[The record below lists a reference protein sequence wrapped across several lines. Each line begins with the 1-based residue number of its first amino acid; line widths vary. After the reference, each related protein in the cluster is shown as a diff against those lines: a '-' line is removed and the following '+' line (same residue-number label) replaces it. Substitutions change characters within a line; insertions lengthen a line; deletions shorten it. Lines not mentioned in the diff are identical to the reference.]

1 MGQLGQFMQRS
12 KRQCRLGRWLMATVV
27 TLAPTTLA
35 ALETSL
41 SAPGASKEL
50 VERLKET
57 SSVTTAEER
66 GLDTPLEILS
76 AALSDYRTIVQ
87 ILYDEG
93 YFSPVVSIKLDG
105 QEAAELSS
113 LTVPAQINRAAITVE
128 TGPSFKFGTATVKPL
143 APGTELPEDFA
154 PGKLATTGAIQQASS
169 AGVQGWRDA
178 GHAKAGIAGQTII
191 ARHAQARLDAQID
204 LDPGRRLTFGKMFIK
219 GNSDVRH
226 RSIEKIAGF
235 PSGEVYS
242 PEKIQK
248 VGTRLRRTGT
258 FNVVSLQERETPNP
272 DGTLDFDA
280 TFEDL
285 PKRRLT
291 FGVELAS
298 RDGVDVTAT
307 WTHRNMF
314 RRAERLR
321 FEVAVRNIGGAE
333 DIDGRIGLRLDQPD
347 RLGPDDN
354 TFWSALLERRNTENY
369 NVTVASLAYG
379 ARRTF
384 SDNLYAEASA
394 GFQLSDAD
402 DAYGTGRKFR
412 YFILPFRSEWDKRD
426 SKVSATRGFYLDSQV
441 MPFIGISGTDTGLRL
456 FFDGRAYT
464 SLGTGGRIVLAG
476 RAQLGSVIGPPADG
490 VTPDFLFF
498 SGGAGTV
505 RGQPYESLGIPV
517 GTGIAG
523 GKSFIGLSGEIRGKV
538 TDSLSLVGFYD
549 YGVVDTSSFV
559 GSGAQEDHSGAG
571 IGVRYDLGGFGP
583 LRLDL
588 AYPVS
593 GPTGDGLQFYIGIGQ
608 AF

>member
-1 MGQLGQFMQRS
+1 MQGSRPQ
-12 KRQCRLGRWLMATVV
+12 RRLTGWLLAAMTA
-27 TLAPTTLA
+27 LAPTGLL

-41 SAPGASKEL
+41 VAPGASKEL
-50 VERLKET
+50 RERIEET
-57 SSVTTAEER
+57 SSVTTADSR

-105 QEAAELSS
+105 KEAADLSTLS
-113 LTVPAQINRAAITVE
+113 VPAQINRAVITVE
-128 TGPSFKFGTATVKPL
+128 TGPSFRFGKAIVQPVAPDTV
-143 APGTELPEDFA
+143 LPEEFA
-154 PGKLATTGAIQQASS
+154 PGKLATTGAIQQATS

-178 GHAKAGIAGQTII
+178 GHAKAELANQTII
-191 ARHAQARLDAQID
+191 ARHAQAQLDAQID
-204 LDPGRRLTFGKMFIK
+204 LDPGRRLTFGRMFIN
-219 GNSDVRH
+219 GDTDVKH

-242 PEKIQK
+242 PAQIQK

-258 FNVVSLQERETPNP
+258 FSVVSITERETPNP

-291 FGVELAS
+291 FGIELAS
-298 RDGVDVTAT
+298 RDGLDVTAT
-307 WTHRNMF
+307 WTHRNVF

-321 FEVAVRNIGGAE
+321 FEAALRNIGGAE
-333 DIDGRIGLRLDQPD
+333 ELDGRIGLRLDQPD

-354 TFWSALLERRNTENY
+354 TFWNALLERRNTENY

-384 SDNLYAEASA
+384 SDRLYAEASV
-394 GFQLSDAD
+394 GFQWSDAD
-402 DAYGTGRKFR
+402 DAYGDGRKFR
-412 YFILPFRSEWDKRD
+412 YFIIPLRSEWDERD
-426 SKVSATRGFYLDSQV
+426 SKISATRGFYLDAQAT
-441 MPFIGISGTDTGLRL
+441 PFAGLSGTESGIRL
-456 FFDGRAYT
+456 FGDGRAYT
-464 SLGTGGRIVLAG
+464 SLGTGGKLVLAG
-476 RAQLGSVIGPPADG
+476 RVQIGSVIGPSADG

-505 RGQPYESLGIPV
+505 RGQPFESLGIPV

-523 GKSFIGLSGEIRGKV
+523 GKSFLGFSGEVRGKV
-538 TDSLSLVGFYD
+538 TESLSLVGFYD
-549 YGVVDTSSFV
+549 YGIVDTSSFV
-559 GSGAQEDHSGAG
+559 GSGAEDHAGAG
-571 IGVRYDLGGFGP
+571 LGVRYDLGGFGP
-583 LRLDL
+583 LRFDL
-588 AYPVS
+588 AYPVQGDTGS
-593 GPTGDGLQFYIGIGQ
+593 GIQFYIGIGQ

>member
-1 MGQLGQFMQRS
+1 MQWS
-12 KRQCRLGRWLMATVV
+12 KPRGNLGRWLFYALTALM
-27 TLAPTTLA
+27 PTTLA
-35 ALETSL
+35 ALETTL
-41 SAPGASKEL
+41 TAPGAPKQL
-50 VERLKET
+50 IERIEET
-57 SSVTTAEER
+57 SSVTTAESR

-113 LTVPAQINRAAITVE
+113 LSVPAQINRAVITVE
-128 TGPSFKFGTATVKPL
+128 TGPTFTFGTAVVQPL
-143 APGTELPEDFA
+143 APKTELPEEFA
-154 PGKLATTGAIQQASS
+154 TGKLATTGAIQQAAS
-169 AGVQGWRDA
+169 AGVSAWKDA
-178 GHAKAGIAGQTII
+178 GHAKADVAGQRVI
-191 ARHAQARLDAQID
+191 ARHAQARLDADID
-204 LDPGRRLTFGKMFIK
+204 LDPGRRLTFGKMFIS
-219 GNSDVRH
+219 GDTDVRH
-226 RSIEKIAGF
+226 HSIEKIAGF

-242 PEKIQK
+242 PAQIQK

-258 FNVVSLQERETPNP
+258 FNVVSIQERDTPNP

-298 RDGVDVTAT
+298 RDGIDVTAT

-314 RRAERLR
+314 KRAERLR
-321 FEVAVRNIGGAE
+321 FEAAIRNIGGAE

-369 NVTVASLAYG
+369 NVSVASLAYG

-384 SDNLYAEASA
+384 SDQLYAEASA
-394 GFQLSDAD
+394 GFQWSDAD
-402 DAYGTGRKFR
+402 DAYGDGRKFR

-426 SKVSATRGFYLDSQV
+426 SKVSATRGFYLDSQI
-441 MPFIGISGTDTGLRL
+441 MPFAGFSGTDSGIRL
-456 FFDGRAYT
+456 FFDGRGYT
-464 SLGTGGRIVLAG
+464 SLGTGGRLVLAG
-476 RAQLGSVIGPPADG
+476 RVQLGSVIGPSADN

-505 RGQPYESLGIPV
+505 RGQPFESLGIPV
-517 GTGIAG
+517 GTGVAG
-523 GKSFIGLSGEIRGKV
+523 GKSFLGFSGEVRGKV

-549 YGVVDTSSFV
+549 YGMVDTSSFV
-559 GSGAQEDHSGAG
+559 GSGAEDHAGAG
-571 IGVRYDLGGFGP
+571 LGVRYDLGGFGP
-583 LRLDL
+583 LRFDL
-588 AYPVS
+588 AFPVQ
-593 GPTGDGLQFYIGIGQ
+593 GDTGDGLQFYIGIGQ

>member
-1 MGQLGQFMQRS
+1 M
-12 KRQCRLGRWLMATVV
+12 
-27 TLAPTTLA
+27 TLPTALA
-35 ALETSL
+35 ALETTL
-41 SAPGASKEL
+41 TAPGASKEL
-50 VERLKET
+50 VERMEET
-57 SSVTTAEER
+57 SSVTTAESR

-76 AALSDYRTIVQ
+76 AALSDYRTLVQ

-105 QEAAELSS
+105 KEAAEISS
-113 LTVPAQINRAAITVE
+113 LSVPAQINSAVITVN
-128 TGPSFKFGTATVKPL
+128 TGPKFTFGEAIVQPTTPETV
-143 APGTELPEDFA
+143 LPEEFA
-154 PGKLATTGAIQQASS
+154 VGKLATTGAIQQAAS
-169 AGVQGWRDA
+169 AGVQGWRNA
-178 GHAKAGIAGQTII
+178 GHAKAEVEGQTVL
-191 ARHAQARLDAQID
+191 ARHAEAKLDAEID
-204 LDPGRRLTFGKMFIK
+204 LTPGPRLRFGKMIIK
-219 GNSDVRH
+219 GDSDVRH

-235 PSGEVYS
+235 PAGEVYS

-258 FNVVSLQERETPNP
+258 FNVVSIEERGTPNP

-291 FGVELAS
+291 FGAEIAS

-307 WTHRNMF
+307 WTHRNVF

-321 FEVAVRNIGGAE
+321 FEAAVRNIGGAE

-354 TFWSALLERRNTENY
+354 TFWNALLERRNTENY

-384 SDNLYAEASA
+384 SDRLYAEASA
-394 GFQLSDAD
+394 GFQWSSAD
-402 DAYGTGRKFR
+402 DAYGDDRRFR
-412 YFILPFRSEWDKRD
+412 YFILPLRSEWDERD
-426 SKVSATRGFYLDSQV
+426 SKVSATRGFYLDAQIT
-441 MPFIGISGTDTGLRL
+441 PFAGLSETESGIRM
-456 FFDGRAYT
+456 FFDGRGYT
-464 SLGTGGRIVLAG
+464 SLGTGGRLVLAG
-476 RAQLGSVIGPPADG
+476 RVQLGSVIGPSPDG

-523 GKSFIGLSGEIRGKV
+523 GKSFLGLSAEVRGKV
-538 TDSLSLVGFYD
+538 TEAISLVGFYD
-549 YGVVDTSSFV
+549 YGTVDTSSFI
-559 GSGAQEDHSGAG
+559 GSGAEYHAGAG
-571 IGVRYDLGGFGP
+571 LGVRYDLGGFGP

-588 AYPVS
+588 AVPVQ
-593 GPTGDGLQFYIGIGQ
+593 GDTGDGLQFYIGIGQ

>member
-1 MGQLGQFMQRS
+1 MQGSTPSGILR
-12 KRQCRLGRWLMATVV
+12 CWMIGAVMA
-27 TLAPTTLA
+27 LAPTCLA
-35 ALETSL
+35 ALETTL
-41 SAPGASKEL
+41 TAPGAPKEL
-50 VERLKET
+50 VERLEET
-57 SSVTTAEER
+57 SSVATAENR

-76 AALSDYRTIVQ
+76 AALSDYRTLVQ

-113 LTVPAQINRAAITVE
+113 LSVPSQINRAVITIE
-128 TGPSFKFGTATVKPL
+128 TGPTFKFGTATIQPL
-143 APGTELPEDFA
+143 APNTELPEQFA
-154 PGKLATTGAIQQASS
+154 PGKLATTGAIQEAAS

-178 GHAKAGIAGQTII
+178 GHAKASVAGQKVI
-191 ARHAQARLDAQID
+191 ARHAQAQLDAQIN
-204 LDPGRRLTFGKMFIK
+204 LDPDRRLTFGRMFID
-219 GNSDVRH
+219 GDTDVRH

-242 PEKIQK
+242 PAQIQK

-258 FNVVSLQERETPNP
+258 FNVVSLQERETANP

-321 FEVAVRNIGGAE
+321 FEAAVRNIGGAE

-347 RLGPDDN
+347 RLGPDDA
-354 TFWSALLERRNTENY
+354 TFWSTLLERRNTENY
-369 NVTVASLAYG
+369 DVTVASLAYG

-384 SDNLYAEASA
+384 SDQLYAEASA
-394 GFQLSDAD
+394 GFQWSDAD
-402 DAYGTGRKFR
+402 DAYGNGRKFR

-426 SKVSATRGFYLDSQV
+426 SKISATRGFYLDSQV
-441 MPFIGISGTDTGLRL
+441 MPFVGFSGSDTGLRL
-456 FFDGRAYT
+456 YFDGRAYT
-464 SLGTGGRIVLAG
+464 SFGTAGNLVLAG
-476 RAQLGSVIGPPADG
+476 RVQLGSVIGPPADG

-505 RGQPYESLGIPV
+505 RGQPFESLGIPV
-517 GTGIAG
+517 GTGTAG
-523 GKSFIGLSGEIRGKV
+523 GKSFLGFSGEVRGRV
-538 TDSLSLVGFYD
+538 TESLSLVGFYD
-549 YGVVDTSSFV
+549 YGIVDTSSFV
-559 GSGAQEDHSGAG
+559 GSGAEDHAGAG

-588 AYPVS
+588 AVPVQ
-593 GPTGDGLQFYIGIGQ
+593 GDTGDGLQFYIGIGQ

>member
-1 MGQLGQFMQRS
+1 MQGSRPQ
-12 KRQCRLGRWLMATVV
+12 RRLTGWLLAAMTA
-27 TLAPTTLA
+27 LAPTGLM

-41 SAPGASKEL
+41 VAPGASKEL
-50 VERLKET
+50 RERIEET
-57 SSVTTAEER
+57 SSVTTADSR

-105 QEAAELSS
+105 KEAADLSTLS
-113 LTVPAQINRAAITVE
+113 VPAQINRAAITVE
-128 TGPSFKFGTATVKPL
+128 TGPSFRFGKAIVQPVAPDTV
-143 APGTELPEDFA
+143 LPEEFA
-154 PGKLATTGAIQQASS
+154 PGKLATTGAIQQATS

-178 GHAKAGIAGQTII
+178 GHAKAELANQTII
-191 ARHAQARLDAQID
+191 ARHAQAQLDAQID
-204 LDPGRRLTFGKMFIK
+204 LDPGRRLTFGRMFIK
-219 GNSDVRH
+219 GDTDVKH
-226 RSIEKIAGF
+226 RSIEDIAGF

-242 PEKIQK
+242 PAKIQK

-258 FNVVSLQERETPNP
+258 FSVVSITERETPNP

-298 RDGVDVTAT
+298 RDGLDVTAT
-307 WTHRNMF
+307 WTHRNVF

-321 FEVAVRNIGGAE
+321 FEAALRNIGGAE
-333 DIDGRIGLRLDQPD
+333 DLDGRIGLRLDQPD

-354 TFWSALLERRNTENY
+354 TFWNALLERRNTENY

-384 SDNLYAEASA
+384 SDRLYAEASV
-394 GFQLSDAD
+394 GFQWSDAD
-402 DAYGTGRKFR
+402 DAYGDGRKFR
-412 YFILPFRSEWDKRD
+412 YFIIPFRSEWDERD
-426 SKVSATRGFYLDSQV
+426 SKISATRGFYLDAQAT
-441 MPFIGISGTDTGLRL
+441 PFAGLSGTESGIRL
-456 FFDGRAYT
+456 FGDGRAYT
-464 SLGTGGRIVLAG
+464 SLGTGGKLVLAG
-476 RAQLGSVIGPPADG
+476 RVQIGSVIGPSADG

-505 RGQPYESLGIPV
+505 RGQPFESLGIPV

-523 GKSFIGLSGEIRGKV
+523 GKSFLGFSGEVRGKI
-538 TDSLSLVGFYD
+538 TESLSLVGFYD
-549 YGVVDTSSFV
+549 YGTVDTSSFI
-559 GSGAQEDHSGAG
+559 GSDAENHAGAG
-571 IGVRYDLGGFGP
+571 LGVRYDLGGFGP
-583 LRLDL
+583 LRFDL
-588 AYPVS
+588 AYPVQ
-593 GPTGDGLQFYIGIGQ
+593 GDTGNGLQFYIGIGQ

>member
-1 MGQLGQFMQRS
+1 MQGSRPQ
-12 KRQCRLGRWLMATVV
+12 RRLTGWLLAAMTA
-27 TLAPTTLA
+27 LAPTGLM

-41 SAPGASKEL
+41 VAPGASKEL
-50 VERLKET
+50 RERIEET
-57 SSVTTAEER
+57 SSVTTADSR

-105 QEAAELSS
+105 KEAADLSTLS
-113 LTVPAQINRAAITVE
+113 VPAQINRAVITVE
-128 TGPSFKFGTATVKPL
+128 TGPSFRFGKAIVQPVAPDTV
-143 APGTELPEDFA
+143 LPEEFA
-154 PGKLATTGAIQQASS
+154 PGKLATTGAIQQATS

-178 GHAKAGIAGQTII
+178 GHAKAELANQTII
-191 ARHAQARLDAQID
+191 ARHAQAQLDAQID
-204 LDPGRRLTFGKMFIK
+204 LDPGRRLTFGRMFIK
-219 GNSDVRH
+219 GNTDVKH
-226 RSIEKIAGF
+226 RSIEDIAGF

-242 PEKIQK
+242 PAKIQK

-258 FNVVSLQERETPNP
+258 FSVVSITERETPNP

-298 RDGVDVTAT
+298 RDGLDVTAT
-307 WTHRNMF
+307 WTHRNVF

-321 FEVAVRNIGGAE
+321 FEAALRNIGGAE
-333 DIDGRIGLRLDQPD
+333 DLDGRIGLRLDQPD

-354 TFWSALLERRNTENY
+354 TFWNALLERRNTENY

-384 SDNLYAEASA
+384 SDRLYAEASV
-394 GFQLSDAD
+394 GFQWSDAD
-402 DAYGTGRKFR
+402 DAYGDGRKFR
-412 YFILPFRSEWDKRD
+412 YFIIPFRSEWDERD
-426 SKVSATRGFYLDSQV
+426 SKISATRGFYLDAQAT
-441 MPFIGISGTDTGLRL
+441 PFAGLSGTESGIRL
-456 FFDGRAYT
+456 FGDGRAYT
-464 SLGTGGRIVLAG
+464 SLGTGGKLVLAG
-476 RAQLGSVIGPPADG
+476 RVQIGSVIGPSADG

-505 RGQPYESLGIPV
+505 RGQPFESLGIPV

-523 GKSFIGLSGEIRGKV
+523 GKSFLGFSGEVRGKI
-538 TDSLSLVGFYD
+538 TESLSLVGFYD
-549 YGVVDTSSFV
+549 YGTVDTSSFI
-559 GSGAQEDHSGAG
+559 GSDAENHAGAG
-571 IGVRYDLGGFGP
+571 LGVRYDLGGFGP
-583 LRLDL
+583 LRFDL
-588 AYPVS
+588 AYPVQ
-593 GPTGDGLQFYIGIGQ
+593 GDTGNGLQFYIGIGQ

>member
-1 MGQLGQFMQRS
+1 MQGSTPSDILR
-12 KRQCRLGRWLMATVV
+12 CWMIGAVMA
-27 TLAPTTLA
+27 LAPTCLA
-35 ALETSL
+35 ALETTL
-41 SAPGASKEL
+41 TAPGAPKEL
-50 VERLKET
+50 VERLEET
-57 SSVTTAEER
+57 SSVATAENR

-76 AALSDYRTIVQ
+76 AALSDYRTLVQ

-113 LTVPAQINRAAITVE
+113 LSVPSQINRAVITIE
-128 TGPSFKFGTATVKPL
+128 TGPAFKFGTATIQPL
-143 APGTELPEDFA
+143 APNTELPEQFA
-154 PGKLATTGAIQQASS
+154 PGKLATTGAIQEAAS

-178 GHAKAGIAGQTII
+178 GHAKASVAGQKVI
-191 ARHAQARLDAQID
+191 ARHAQAQLDAQIN
-204 LDPGRRLTFGKMFIK
+204 LDPDRRLTFGRMFID
-219 GNSDVRH
+219 GDTDVRH

-242 PEKIQK
+242 PAQIQK

-258 FNVVSLQERETPNP
+258 FNVVSLQERETANP

-314 RRAERLR
+314 KRAERLR
-321 FEVAVRNIGGAE
+321 FEAAVRNIGGAE

-347 RLGPDDN
+347 RLGPDDA
-354 TFWSALLERRNTENY
+354 TFWSTLLERRNTENY
-369 NVTVASLAYG
+369 DVTVASLAYG

-384 SDNLYAEASA
+384 SDQLYAEASA
-394 GFQLSDAD
+394 GFQWSDAD
-402 DAYGTGRKFR
+402 DAYGNGRKFR

-426 SKVSATRGFYLDSQV
+426 SKISATRGFYLDSQV
-441 MPFIGISGTDTGLRL
+441 MPFVGFSGSDTGLRL
-456 FFDGRAYT
+456 YFDGRAYT
-464 SLGTGGRIVLAG
+464 SFGTAGNLVLAG
-476 RAQLGSVIGPPADG
+476 RVQLGSVIGPPADG

-505 RGQPYESLGIPV
+505 RGQPFESLGIPV
-517 GTGIAG
+517 GTGTAG
-523 GKSFIGLSGEIRGKV
+523 GKSFLGFSGEVRGRV
-538 TDSLSLVGFYD
+538 TESLSLVGFYD
-549 YGVVDTSSFV
+549 YGIVDTSSFV
-559 GSGAQEDHSGAG
+559 GSGAEDHAGAG

-588 AYPVS
+588 AVPVQ
-593 GPTGDGLQFYIGIGQ
+593 GDTGDGLQFYIGIGQ

>member
-1 MGQLGQFMQRS
+1 MQGSRPQ
-12 KRQCRLGRWLMATVV
+12 RRLTGWLLAAMTA
-27 TLAPTTLA
+27 LAPTGLL

-41 SAPGASKEL
+41 VAPGASKEL
-50 VERLKET
+50 RERIEET
-57 SSVTTAEER
+57 SSVTTADSR

-105 QEAAELSS
+105 KEAADLSTLS
-113 LTVPAQINRAAITVE
+113 VPAQINRAVITVE
-128 TGPSFKFGTATVKPL
+128 TGPSFRFGKAIVQPVAPDTV
-143 APGTELPEDFA
+143 LPEEFA
-154 PGKLATTGAIQQASS
+154 PGKLATTGAIQQATS

-178 GHAKAGIAGQTII
+178 GHAKAELANQTII
-191 ARHAQARLDAQID
+191 ARHAQAQLDAQID
-204 LDPGRRLTFGKMFIK
+204 LDPGRRLTFGRMFIK
-219 GNSDVRH
+219 GDTDVKH
-226 RSIEKIAGF
+226 RSIEDIAGF

-242 PEKIQK
+242 PAKIQK

-258 FNVVSLQERETPNP
+258 FSVVSITERETPNP

-298 RDGVDVTAT
+298 RDGLDVTAT
-307 WTHRNMF
+307 WTHRNVF

-321 FEVAVRNIGGAE
+321 FEAALRNIGGAE
-333 DIDGRIGLRLDQPD
+333 DLDGRIGLRLDQPD

-354 TFWSALLERRNTENY
+354 TFWNALLERRNTENY

-384 SDNLYAEASA
+384 SDRLYAEASV
-394 GFQLSDAD
+394 GFQWSDAD
-402 DAYGTGRKFR
+402 DAYGDGRKFR
-412 YFILPFRSEWDKRD
+412 YFIIPFRSEWDERD
-426 SKVSATRGFYLDSQV
+426 SKISATRGFYLDAQAT
-441 MPFIGISGTDTGLRL
+441 PFAGLSGTESGIRL
-456 FFDGRAYT
+456 FGDGRAYT
-464 SLGTGGRIVLAG
+464 SLGTGGKLVLAG
-476 RAQLGSVIGPPADG
+476 RVQIGSVIGPSADG

-505 RGQPYESLGIPV
+505 RGQPFESLGIPV

-523 GKSFIGLSGEIRGKV
+523 GKSFLGFSGEVRGKI
-538 TDSLSLVGFYD
+538 TESLSLVGFYD
-549 YGVVDTSSFV
+549 YGTVDTSSFI
-559 GSGAQEDHSGAG
+559 GSDAENHAGAG
-571 IGVRYDLGGFGP
+571 LGVRYDLGGFGP
-583 LRLDL
+583 LRFDL
-588 AYPVS
+588 AYPVQ
-593 GPTGDGLQFYIGIGQ
+593 GDTGNGLQFYIGIGQ

>member
-1 MGQLGQFMQRS
+1 MQGSKPRRGLRCWLLG
-12 KRQCRLGRWLMATVV
+12 AV
-27 TLAPTTLA
+27 TALAPTTLV
-35 ALETSL
+35 ALETTL
-41 SAPGASKEL
+41 TAPGAPKEV

-57 SSVTTAEER
+57 SSVATAEDR

-76 AALSDYRTIVQ
+76 AALSDYRTLVQ

-105 QEAAELSS
+105 QEAAEMSS
-113 LTVPAQINRAAITVE
+113 LTVPNQINRAVITVE
-128 TGPSFKFGTATVKPL
+128 TGPTFKFGTAVVQPL
-143 APGTELPEDFA
+143 APDTVLPEEFA
-154 PGKLATTGAIQQASS
+154 TSKLATTGAIQQAAS
-169 AGVQGWRDA
+169 AGVQAWRDA
-178 GHAKAGIAGQTII
+178 GHAKASVAGQRVI
-191 ARHAQARLDAQID
+191 ARHAQARLDAEID
-204 LDPGRRLTFGKMFIK
+204 LDPDRRLTFGQMFIK
-219 GNSDVRH
+219 GDTDVRH

-242 PEKIQK
+242 PAKIQK

-307 WTHRNMF
+307 WTHRNVF

-321 FEVAVRNIGGAE
+321 FEAALRNIGGAE
-333 DIDGRIGLRLDQPD
+333 DLDGRIGLRLDQPD

-354 TFWSALLERRNTENY
+354 TFWSALLERRNTDNY

-384 SDNLYAEASA
+384 SDQLYAEASA
-394 GFQLSDAD
+394 GFQWSNAD
-402 DAYGTGRKFR
+402 DAYGDGRKFR
-412 YFILPFRSEWDKRD
+412 YFILPFRSEWDQRD
-426 SKVSATRGFYLDSQV
+426 SKVSATKGFYLDSQV
-441 MPFIGISGTDTGLRL
+441 MPFVGLSGTDTGIRL

-464 SLGTGGRIVLAG
+464 SLGTGGRLVLAG
-476 RAQLGSVIGPPADG
+476 RVQLGSVIGPPPDG

-505 RGQPYESLGIPV
+505 RGQPFESLGIPV
-517 GTGIAG
+517 GTGVAG
-523 GKSFIGLSGEIRGKV
+523 GKSFLGFSGEVRGKI
-538 TDSLSLVGFYD
+538 TDTLSLVGFYD
-549 YGVVDTSSFV
+549 YGIVDTSSFV
-559 GSGAQEDHSGAG
+559 GTGAEDHAGAG
-571 IGVRYDLGGFGP
+571 LGVRYDLGGFGP
-583 LRLDL
+583 LRFDL
-588 AYPVS
+588 AVPVQ
-593 GPTGDGLQFYIGIGQ
+593 GDTGDGLQFYIGIGQ

>member
-1 MGQLGQFMQRS
+1 M
-12 KRQCRLGRWLMATVV
+12 
-27 TLAPTTLA
+27 TLVPTSLV
-35 ALETSL
+35 ALETTL
-41 SAPGASKEL
+41 TAPGAPKEL
-50 VERLKET
+50 VERLEQT
-57 SSVTTAEER
+57 SSVATANNR

-76 AALSDYRTIVQ
+76 AALSDYRTLVQ

-113 LTVPAQINRAAITVE
+113 LSVPAQINRAVITVE
-128 TGPSFKFGTATVKPL
+128 TGPTFKFGTATIQPL
-143 APGTELPEDFA
+143 APDTELPEQFA
-154 PGKLATTGAIQQASS
+154 PGKLATTGAIQRAAS

-178 GHAKAGIAGQTII
+178 GHAKASVAGQKVI
-191 ARHAQARLDAQID
+191 ARHAQAQLDAQIS
-204 LDPGRRLTFGKMFIK
+204 LDPDSRLTFGRMFID
-219 GNSDVRH
+219 GDTDVRH

-242 PEKIQK
+242 PAQIQK

-321 FEVAVRNIGGAE
+321 FEAAVRNIGGAE

-347 RLGPDDN
+347 RLGPDDA
-354 TFWSALLERRNTENY
+354 TFWSTLLERRNTENY

-384 SDNLYAEASA
+384 SDQLYAEASA
-394 GFQLSDAD
+394 GFQWSDAD
-402 DAYGTGRKFR
+402 DAYGNGRKFR

-441 MPFIGISGTDTGLRL
+441 MPFVGFSGSDTGLRL
-456 FFDGRAYT
+456 YFDGRAYT
-464 SLGTGGRIVLAG
+464 SFGTAGNLVLAG
-476 RAQLGSVIGPPADG
+476 RVQLGSVIGPPADG

-505 RGQPYESLGIPV
+505 RGQPFESLGIPV
-517 GTGIAG
+517 GTGVAG
-523 GKSFIGLSGEIRGKV
+523 GKSFLGLSGEVRGKV
-538 TDSLSLVGFYD
+538 TKSLSLVGFYD
-549 YGVVDTSSFV
+549 YGIVDTSSFV
-559 GSGAQEDHSGAG
+559 GSGAADHAGAG

-588 AYPVS
+588 AVPVQ
-593 GPTGDGLQFYIGIGQ
+593 GNTGDGLQFYIGIGQ

>member
-1 MGQLGQFMQRS
+1 MQGSRPQ
-12 KRQCRLGRWLMATVV
+12 RRLTGWLLAAMTA
-27 TLAPTTLA
+27 LAPTGLM

-41 SAPGASKEL
+41 VAPGASKEL
-50 VERLKET
+50 RERIEET
-57 SSVTTAEER
+57 SSVTTADSR

-105 QEAAELSS
+105 KEAADLSTLS
-113 LTVPAQINRAAITVE
+113 VPAQINRAVITVE
-128 TGPSFKFGTATVKPL
+128 TGPSFRFGKAIVQPVAPDTV
-143 APGTELPEDFA
+143 LPEEFA
-154 PGKLATTGAIQQASS
+154 PGKLATTGAIQQATS

-178 GHAKAGIAGQTII
+178 GHAKAELANQTII
-191 ARHAQARLDAQID
+191 ARHAQAQLDAQID
-204 LDPGRRLTFGKMFIK
+204 LDPGRRLTFGRMFIK
-219 GNSDVRH
+219 GDTDVKH
-226 RSIEKIAGF
+226 RSIEDIAGF

-242 PEKIQK
+242 PAKIQK

-258 FNVVSLQERETPNP
+258 FSVVSITERETPNP

-298 RDGVDVTAT
+298 RDGLDVTAT
-307 WTHRNMF
+307 WTHRNVF

-321 FEVAVRNIGGAE
+321 FEAALRNIGGAE
-333 DIDGRIGLRLDQPD
+333 DLDGRIGLRLDQPD

-354 TFWSALLERRNTENY
+354 TFWNALLERRNTENY

-384 SDNLYAEASA
+384 SDRLYAEASV
-394 GFQLSDAD
+394 GFQWSDAD
-402 DAYGTGRKFR
+402 DAYGDGRKFR
-412 YFILPFRSEWDKRD
+412 YFIIPFRSEWDERD
-426 SKVSATRGFYLDSQV
+426 SKISATRGFYLDAQAT
-441 MPFIGISGTDTGLRL
+441 PFAGLSGTESGIRL
-456 FFDGRAYT
+456 FGDGRAYT
-464 SLGTGGRIVLAG
+464 SLGTGGKLILAG
-476 RAQLGSVIGPPADG
+476 RVQIGSVIGPSADG

-505 RGQPYESLGIPV
+505 RGQPFESLGIPV

-523 GKSFIGLSGEIRGKV
+523 GKSFLGFSGEVRGKI
-538 TDSLSLVGFYD
+538 TESLSLVGFYD
-549 YGVVDTSSFV
+549 YGTVDTSSFI
-559 GSGAQEDHSGAG
+559 GSDAENHAGAG
-571 IGVRYDLGGFGP
+571 LGVRYDLGGFGP
-583 LRLDL
+583 LRFDL
-588 AYPVS
+588 AYPVQ
-593 GPTGDGLQFYIGIGQ
+593 GDTGNGLQFYIGIGQ

>member
-1 MGQLGQFMQRS
+1 MRGSRPRAFFLKFCLLGAIAA
-12 KRQCRLGRWLMATVV
+12 G
-27 TLAPTTLA
+27 PTSVA
-35 ALETSL
+35 ALETTL
-41 SAPGASKEL
+41 NAPGAPKDL
-50 VERLKET
+50 VERIEET
-57 SSVTTAEER
+57 SSVATAEDR

-105 QEAAELSS
+105 QEAADMSS
-113 LTVPAQINRAAITVE
+113 LTVPNAINRAVITVN
-128 TGPSFKFGTATVKPL
+128 TGPTFKFGTAVVAPL
-143 APGTELPEDFA
+143 APDTSLPEEFA
-154 PGKLATTGAIQQASS
+154 PGKLATTGAIQQAAS

-178 GHAKAGIAGQTII
+178 GHAKAAVEDQRVI
-191 ARHAQARLDAQID
+191 ARHAQNRLDAQID
-204 LDPGRRLTFGKMFIK
+204 LEPGRRLTFGKMVIK
-219 GNSDVRH
+219 GDTDVRH

-242 PEKIQK
+242 PAEIQK

-258 FNVVSLQERETPNP
+258 FSVVSIEERETPNP

-280 TFEDL
+280 TFEDM

-291 FGVELAS
+291 LGGEIAS
-298 RDGVDVTAT
+298 NAGLDLTAT
-307 WTHRNMF
+307 WTHRNVF

-321 FEVAVRNIGGAE
+321 FEAALRNIGGTE
-333 DIDGRIGLRLDQPD
+333 DLDGRIGLRLDQPD

-369 NVTVASLAYG
+369 NVSVASLAYG

-384 SDNLYAEASA
+384 SDRLYAEASA
-394 GFQLSDAD
+394 GFQWSDAD

-412 YFILPFRSEWDKRD
+412 YFIIPTRSEWDQRD
-426 SKVSATRGFYLDSQV
+426 SKVSATRGFYLDAQA
-441 MPFIGISGTDTGLRL
+441 MPFVGFSGTDNGIRL
-456 FFDGRAYT
+456 FFDSRGYT
-464 SLGTGGRIVLAG
+464 SLNTGGRIVLAG
-476 RAQLGSVIGPPADG
+476 RAQLGSVIGPSASD

-505 RGQPYESLGIPV
+505 RGQPFESLGIPV
-517 GTGIAG
+517 NGGIAG
-523 GKSFIGLSGEIRGKV
+523 GKSFVGLSGEVRGKI
-538 TDSLSLVGFYD
+538 TDTISLVGFYD
-549 YGVVDTSSFV
+549 FGTVDTSSFI
-559 GSGAQEDHSGAG
+559 GSGAEYHSGAG
-571 IGVRYDLGGFGP
+571 LGVRYDLGGFGP

-588 AYPVS
+588 ALPVQ
-593 GPTGDGLQFYIGIGQ
+593 GDTGDGLQFYIGIGQ

>member
-1 MGQLGQFMQRS
+1 MQGSRPQ
-12 KRQCRLGRWLMATVV
+12 RRLTGWLLAAMTA
-27 TLAPTTLA
+27 LAPTGLM

-41 SAPGASKEL
+41 VAPGASKEL
-50 VERLKET
+50 RERIEET
-57 SSVTTAEER
+57 SSVTTADSR

-105 QEAAELSS
+105 KEAADLSTLS
-113 LTVPAQINRAAITVE
+113 VPAQINRAAITVE
-128 TGPSFKFGTATVKPL
+128 TGPSFRFGKAIVQPVAPDTV
-143 APGTELPEDFA
+143 LPEEFA
-154 PGKLATTGAIQQASS
+154 PGKLATTGAIQQATS

-178 GHAKAGIAGQTII
+178 GHAKAELANQTIV
-191 ARHAQARLDAQID
+191 ARHAQAQLDAQID
-204 LDPGRRLTFGKMFIK
+204 LDPGRRLTFGRMFIK
-219 GNSDVRH
+219 GDTDVKH
-226 RSIEKIAGF
+226 RSIEDIAGF

-242 PEKIQK
+242 PAKIQK

-258 FNVVSLQERETPNP
+258 FSVVSITERETPNP

-298 RDGVDVTAT
+298 RDGLDVTAT
-307 WTHRNMF
+307 WTHRNVF

-321 FEVAVRNIGGAE
+321 FEAALRNIGGAE
-333 DIDGRIGLRLDQPD
+333 DLDGRIGLRLDQPD

-354 TFWSALLERRNTENY
+354 TFWNALLERRNTENY

-384 SDNLYAEASA
+384 SDRLYAEASV
-394 GFQLSDAD
+394 GFQWSDAD
-402 DAYGTGRKFR
+402 DAYGDGRKFR
-412 YFILPFRSEWDKRD
+412 YFIIPFRSEWDERD
-426 SKVSATRGFYLDSQV
+426 SKISATRGFYLDAQAT
-441 MPFIGISGTDTGLRL
+441 PFAGLSGTESGIRL
-456 FFDGRAYT
+456 FGDGRAYT
-464 SLGTGGRIVLAG
+464 SLGTGGKLVLAG
-476 RAQLGSVIGPPADG
+476 RVQIGSVIGPSADG

-505 RGQPYESLGIPV
+505 RGQPFESLGIPV

-523 GKSFIGLSGEIRGKV
+523 GKSFLGFSGEVRGKI
-538 TDSLSLVGFYD
+538 TESLSLVGFYD
-549 YGVVDTSSFV
+549 YGTVDTSSFI
-559 GSGAQEDHSGAG
+559 GSDAENHAGAG
-571 IGVRYDLGGFGP
+571 LGVRYDLGGFGP
-583 LRLDL
+583 LRFDL
-588 AYPVS
+588 AYPVQ
-593 GPTGDGLQFYIGIGQ
+593 GDTGNGLQFYIGIGQ

>member
-1 MGQLGQFMQRS
+1 MIGAV
-12 KRQCRLGRWLMATVV
+12 MA
-27 TLAPTTLA
+27 LAPTCLA
-35 ALETSL
+35 ALETTL
-41 SAPGASKEL
+41 TAPGAPKEL
-50 VERLKET
+50 VERLEET
-57 SSVTTAEER
+57 SSVATAESR

-76 AALSDYRTIVQ
+76 AALSDYRTLVQ

-113 LTVPAQINRAAITVE
+113 LSVPAQINRAVITIE
-128 TGPSFKFGTATVKPL
+128 TGPTFKFGTATIQPL
-143 APGTELPEDFA
+143 APDTELPEQFA
-154 PGKLATTGAIQQASS
+154 PGKLATTGAIQEAAS

-178 GHAKAGIAGQTII
+178 GHAKASVAGQKVI
-191 ARHAQARLDAQID
+191 ARHAQAQLDAQIS
-204 LDPGRRLTFGKMFIK
+204 LDPDRRLTFGRMFID
-219 GNSDVRH
+219 GDTDVRH

-242 PEKIQK
+242 PAQIQK

-258 FNVVSLQERETPNP
+258 FNVVSLQERETANP

-321 FEVAVRNIGGAE
+321 FEAAVRNIGGAE

-347 RLGPDDN
+347 RLGPDDA
-354 TFWSALLERRNTENY
+354 TFWSTLLERRNTENY
-369 NVTVASLAYG
+369 DVTVASLAYG

-384 SDNLYAEASA
+384 SDQLYAEASA
-394 GFQLSDAD
+394 GFQWSDAD
-402 DAYGTGRKFR
+402 DAYGDGRKFR

-426 SKVSATRGFYLDSQV
+426 SKISATRGFYLDSQV
-441 MPFIGISGTDTGLRL
+441 MPFVGFSGSDTGLRL
-456 FFDGRAYT
+456 YFDGRAYT
-464 SLGTGGRIVLAG
+464 SFGTAGNLVLAG
-476 RAQLGSVIGPPADG
+476 RVQLGSVLGPPADG

-505 RGQPYESLGIPV
+505 RGQPFESLGIPV
-517 GTGIAG
+517 GTGTAG
-523 GKSFIGLSGEIRGKV
+523 GKSFLGFSGEVRGRV
-538 TDSLSLVGFYD
+538 TESLSLVGFYD
-549 YGVVDTSSFV
+549 YGIVDTSSFV
-559 GSGAQEDHSGAG
+559 GSGAEDHAGAG

-588 AYPVS
+588 AVPVQ
-593 GPTGDGLQFYIGIGQ
+593 GDTGDGLQFYIGIGQ

>member
-1 MGQLGQFMQRS
+1 MQGSTPQGILR
-12 KRQCRLGRWLMATVV
+12 CWMIGAVM
-27 TLAPTTLA
+27 TLVPTSLV
-35 ALETSL
+35 ALETTL
-41 SAPGASKEL
+41 TAPGAPKEL
-50 VERLKET
+50 VERLEQT
-57 SSVTTAEER
+57 SSVATANNR

-76 AALSDYRTIVQ
+76 AALSDYRTLVQ

-113 LTVPAQINRAAITVE
+113 LSVPAQINRAVITVE
-128 TGPSFKFGTATVKPL
+128 TGPTFKFGTATIQPL
-143 APGTELPEDFA
+143 APDTELPEQFA
-154 PGKLATTGAIQQASS
+154 PGKLATTGAIQRAAS

-178 GHAKAGIAGQTII
+178 GHAKASVAGQKVI
-191 ARHAQARLDAQID
+191 ARHAQAQLDAQIS
-204 LDPGRRLTFGKMFIK
+204 LDPDSRLTFGRMFID
-219 GNSDVRH
+219 GDTDVRH

-242 PEKIQK
+242 PAQIQK

-321 FEVAVRNIGGAE
+321 FEAAVRNIGGAE

-347 RLGPDDN
+347 RLGPDDA
-354 TFWSALLERRNTENY
+354 TFWSTLLERRNTENY

-384 SDNLYAEASA
+384 SDQLYAEASA
-394 GFQLSDAD
+394 GFQWSDAD
-402 DAYGTGRKFR
+402 DAYGNGRKFR

-441 MPFIGISGTDTGLRL
+441 MPFVGFSGSDTGLRL
-456 FFDGRAYT
+456 YFDGRAYT
-464 SLGTGGRIVLAG
+464 SFGTAGNLVLAG
-476 RAQLGSVIGPPADG
+476 RVQLGSVIGPPADG

-505 RGQPYESLGIPV
+505 RGQPFESLGIPV
-517 GTGIAG
+517 GTGVAG
-523 GKSFIGLSGEIRGKV
+523 GKSFLGLSGEVRGKV
-538 TDSLSLVGFYD
+538 TKSLSLVGFYD
-549 YGVVDTSSFV
+549 YGIVDTSSFV
-559 GSGAQEDHSGAG
+559 GSGAADHAGAG

-588 AYPVS
+588 AVPVQ
-593 GPTGDGLQFYIGIGQ
+593 GNTGDGLQFYIGIGQ

>member
-1 MGQLGQFMQRS
+1 M
-12 KRQCRLGRWLMATVV
+12 
-27 TLAPTTLA
+27 

-41 SAPGASKEL
+41 VAPGASKEL
-50 VERLKET
+50 RERIEET
-57 SSVTTAEER
+57 SSVTTADSR

-105 QEAAELSS
+105 KEAADLSTLS
-113 LTVPAQINRAAITVE
+113 VPAQISRAVITVE
-128 TGPSFKFGTATVKPL
+128 TGPSFRFGKAIVQPVAPDTV
-143 APGTELPEDFA
+143 LPEEFA
-154 PGKLATTGAIQQASS
+154 PGKLATTGAIQQATS

-178 GHAKAGIAGQTII
+178 GHAKAELANQTII
-191 ARHAQARLDAQID
+191 ARHAQAQLDAQID
-204 LDPGRRLTFGKMFIK
+204 LDPGRRLTFGRMFIK
-219 GNSDVRH
+219 GDTDVKH
-226 RSIEKIAGF
+226 RSIEDIAGF

-242 PEKIQK
+242 PAKIQK

-258 FNVVSLQERETPNP
+258 FSVVSITERETPNP

-298 RDGVDVTAT
+298 RDGLDVTAT
-307 WTHRNMF
+307 WTHRNVF

-321 FEVAVRNIGGAE
+321 FEAALRNIGGAE
-333 DIDGRIGLRLDQPD
+333 DLDGRIGLRLDQPD

-354 TFWSALLERRNTENY
+354 TFWNALLERRNTENY

-384 SDNLYAEASA
+384 SDRLYAEASV
-394 GFQLSDAD
+394 GFQWSDAD
-402 DAYGTGRKFR
+402 DAYGDGRKFR
-412 YFILPFRSEWDKRD
+412 YFIIPFRSEWDERD
-426 SKVSATRGFYLDSQV
+426 SKISATRGFYLDAQAT
-441 MPFIGISGTDTGLRL
+441 PFAGLSGTESGIRL
-456 FFDGRAYT
+456 FGDGRAYT
-464 SLGTGGRIVLAG
+464 SLGTGGKLVLAG
-476 RAQLGSVIGPPADG
+476 RVQIGSVIGPSADG

-505 RGQPYESLGIPV
+505 RGQPFESLGIPV

-523 GKSFIGLSGEIRGKV
+523 GKSFLGFSGEVRGKI
-538 TDSLSLVGFYD
+538 TESLSLVGFYD
-549 YGVVDTSSFV
+549 YGTVDTSSFI
-559 GSGAQEDHSGAG
+559 GSDAENHAGAG
-571 IGVRYDLGGFGP
+571 LGVRYDLGGFGP
-583 LRLDL
+583 LRFDL
-588 AYPVS
+588 AYPVQ
-593 GPTGDGLQFYIGIGQ
+593 GDTGNGLQFYIGIGQ

>member
-1 MGQLGQFMQRS
+1 MTGSRSRAYLKRCLLGALAM
-12 KRQCRLGRWLMATVV
+12 
-27 TLAPTTLA
+27 TLPTALA
-35 ALETSL
+35 ALETTL
-41 SAPGASKEL
+41 TAPGASKEL
-50 VERLKET
+50 VERMEET
-57 SSVTTAEER
+57 SSVATAESR
-66 GLDTPLEILS
+66 GLETPLEILS
-76 AALSDYRTIVQ
+76 AALSDYRTLVQ

-105 QEAAELSS
+105 KEAAEISS
-113 LTVPAQINRAAITVE
+113 LSVPAQINNAVITVN
-128 TGPSFKFGTATVKPL
+128 TGPKFTFGEAIVQPVTPETA
-143 APGTELPEDFA
+143 LPEDFA
-154 PGKLATTGAIQQASS
+154 VGKLATTGAIQQAAS

-178 GHAKAGIAGQTII
+178 GHAKAAVEGQKVI
-191 ARHAQARLDAQID
+191 ARHSEAKLDAEID
-204 LDPGRRLTFGKMFIK
+204 LAPGPRLRFGKMIIK
-219 GNSDVRH
+219 GDTDVRH

-235 PSGEVYS
+235 PAGEVYS

-258 FNVVSLQERETPNP
+258 FNVVSIEERETPNP

-285 PKRRLT
+285 PKRQLT
-291 FGVELAS
+291 FGAEIAS

-307 WTHRNMF
+307 WTHRNVF

-354 TFWSALLERRNTENY
+354 TFWNALLERRNTENY

-384 SDNLYAEASA
+384 SDRLYAEASA
-394 GFQLSDAD
+394 GFQWSSAD
-402 DAYGTGRKFR
+402 DAYGDDRRFR
-412 YFILPFRSEWDKRD
+412 YFILPLRSEWDERD
-426 SKVSATRGFYLDSQV
+426 SKVSATRGFYLDAQIT
-441 MPFIGISGTDTGLRL
+441 PFAGLSETESGIRM
-456 FFDGRAYT
+456 FFDGRGYT
-464 SLGTGGRIVLAG
+464 SLGTGGRLVLAG
-476 RAQLGSVIGPPADG
+476 RVQLGSVLGPSPDG

-505 RGQPYESLGIPV
+505 RGQPYESLGVPV

-523 GKSFIGLSGEIRGKV
+523 GKSFLGLSAEVRGKV
-538 TDSLSLVGFYD
+538 TEAISLVGFYD
-549 YGVVDTSSFV
+549 YGTVDTSSFI
-559 GSGAQEDHSGAG
+559 GSGAEYHAGAG
-571 IGVRYDLGGFGP
+571 LGVRYDLGGFGP

-588 AYPVS
+588 AVPVQ
-593 GPTGDGLQFYIGIGQ
+593 GDTGDGLQFYIGIGQ

>member
-1 MGQLGQFMQRS
+1 MQGSTPSGILR
-12 KRQCRLGRWLMATVV
+12 CWMIGAVMA
-27 TLAPTTLA
+27 LAPTCLA
-35 ALETSL
+35 ALETTL
-41 SAPGASKEL
+41 TAPGAPKEL
-50 VERLKET
+50 VERLEET
-57 SSVTTAEER
+57 SSVATAENR

-76 AALSDYRTIVQ
+76 AALSDYRTLVQ

-113 LTVPAQINRAAITVE
+113 LSVPSQINRAVITIE
-128 TGPSFKFGTATVKPL
+128 TGPTFKFGTATIQPL
-143 APGTELPEDFA
+143 APNTELPEQFA
-154 PGKLATTGAIQQASS
+154 PGKLATTGAIQEAAS

-178 GHAKAGIAGQTII
+178 GHAKASVAGQKVI
-191 ARHAQARLDAQID
+191 ARHAQAQLDAQIN
-204 LDPGRRLTFGKMFIK
+204 LDPDRRLTFGRMFID
-219 GNSDVRH
+219 GDTDVRH

-242 PEKIQK
+242 PAQIQK

-258 FNVVSLQERETPNP
+258 FNVVSLQERETANP

-314 RRAERLR
+314 KRAERLR
-321 FEVAVRNIGGAE
+321 FEAAVRNIGGAE

-347 RLGPDDN
+347 RLGPDDA
-354 TFWSALLERRNTENY
+354 TFWSTLLERRNTENY
-369 NVTVASLAYG
+369 DVTVASLAYG

-384 SDNLYAEASA
+384 SDQLYAEASA
-394 GFQLSDAD
+394 GFQWSDAD
-402 DAYGTGRKFR
+402 DAYGNGRKFR

-426 SKVSATRGFYLDSQV
+426 SKISATRGFYLDSQV
-441 MPFIGISGTDTGLRL
+441 MPFVGFSGSDTGLRL
-456 FFDGRAYT
+456 YFDGRAYT
-464 SLGTGGRIVLAG
+464 SFGTAGNLVLAG
-476 RAQLGSVIGPPADG
+476 RVQLGSVIGPPADG

-505 RGQPYESLGIPV
+505 RGQPFESLGIPV
-517 GTGIAG
+517 GTGTAG
-523 GKSFIGLSGEIRGKV
+523 GKSFLGFSGEVRGRV
-538 TDSLSLVGFYD
+538 TESLSLVGFYD
-549 YGVVDTSSFV
+549 YGIVDTSSFV
-559 GSGAQEDHSGAG
+559 GSGAEDHAGAG

-588 AYPVS
+588 AVPVQ
-593 GPTGDGLQFYIGIGQ
+593 GDTGDGLQFYIGIGQ